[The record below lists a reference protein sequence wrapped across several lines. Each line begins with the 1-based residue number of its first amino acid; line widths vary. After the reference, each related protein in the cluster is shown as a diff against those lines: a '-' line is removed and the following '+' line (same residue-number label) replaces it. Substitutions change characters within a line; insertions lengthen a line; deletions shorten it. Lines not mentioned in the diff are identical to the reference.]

1 MTTAIAISDEITAAG
16 LRLAGLQTM
25 VVAPEDVAAAFELAC
40 RGAPLVLLT
49 AEIARH
55 VPRARLAAALLGSAP
70 LVAVIPDI
78 EQRSIAPD
86 VGAEMRRV
94 LGVTA

>member
-1 MTTAIAISDEITAAG
+1 MTAAIAISDEITAAG

-25 VVAPEDVAAAFELAC
+25 VVAPEDVAAAFESAC